1 MSIHQRRPGNGP
13 TWALLGVEGLLLG
26 GVVYGVLQLG
36 HWLNTAEWLP
46 ANPAKWAKLQPRPWD
61 EWGIVHTALAIGMG
75 VAFAAQ
81 VILVGMTMRK
91 RRVAADHVDA
101 RAGLMGTGKEL
112 TLKAVQAKNATAKYT
127 VGTDVGLPL
136 GRAVYGGKTLWAD
149 WRSTVMAVMNPGAGK
164 TSALVIK
171 WVLKAPGWA
180 YATANKPDLYVAVR
194 YAREQKG
201 RFWCFDPQK
210 VAEVEPTWYWN
221 PLTYI
226 YGPGPEC
233 AADADTKATT
243 QANIFADAA
252 RIMDAKTDGF
262 FEPEGINLLSAL
274 LLAGAVD
281 KRPITDIVFWINNPD
296 QGGVPVRILRDAGWA
311 LSASNLDFAF
321 HLNTDTKRGVF
332 ANAKRVIN
340 FLFNRQALA
349 WIVQDGST
357 DMRSQFDPHQFVRSQ
372 GDTMISLSEEG
383 TGSLGPLVAALTVAI
398 TEAARSYAKTCPGG
412 RIDPTGVLALDEV
425 ANVARIKP
433 LPDWFSHFA
442 SQGLLCLAIFQSLA
456 QGRAAWGKDGMDKL
470 SGASTHRLYG
480 RGIDEMELLEKLSK
494 IVGPYDRR
502 TYSTGNST
510 PSGALATGGG
520 RASRSVNAQYHEV
533 PILNPSDIAALPE
546 WRMIVHYGGGR
557 PVLTKMEPY
566 FLDPEM
572 DALVKRSIELYGPRS
587 ALTI

>member
-1 MSIHQRRPGNGP
+1 
-13 TWALLGVEGLLLG
+13 
-26 GVVYGVLQLG
+26 
-36 HWLNTAEWLP
+36 
-46 ANPAKWAKLQPRPWD
+46 
-61 EWGIVHTALAIGMG
+61 
-75 VAFAAQ
+75 
-81 VILVGMTMRK
+81 
-91 RRVAADHVDA
+91 
-101 RAGLMGTGKEL
+101 
-112 TLKAVQAKNATAKYT
+112 
-127 VGTDVGLPL
+127 
-136 GRAVYGGKTLWAD
+136 
-149 WRSTVMAVMNPGAGK
+149 MAVMNPGAGK

-210 VAEVEPTWYWN
+210 VAEVDPTWYWN

-262 FEPEGINLLSAL
+262 FE
-274 LLAGAVD
+274 
-281 KRPITDIVFWINNPD
+281 
-296 QGGVPVRILRDAGWA
+296 RDAGWA

-349 WIVQDGST
+349 WIVQDGLT

-520 RASRSVNAQYHEV
+520 RASRSVNAQYHAV

-572 DALVKRSIELYGPRS
+572 DALVKRSIELYGPHPV
-587 ALTI
+587 LTV